1 MNSRFLGILLLGGA
15 GYLFYKYYYLPMYG
29 EKTEESTNNIQDEND
44 DRITFYGDS
53 KDDYVRGFILPSKIT
68 DIKFNEI
75 DVITK
80 PKELVF
86 NHQPRTMFR
95 VKLDK
100 DKNRVV
106 YALKYDEKQSEYISE
121 YDKIKDKLVMLKDY
135 TK

>member
-1 MNSRFLGILLLGGA
+1 MNNRLLGILLLGGA

-29 EKTEESTNNIQDEND
+29 EKKEESINSIQDEID
-44 DRITFYGDS
+44 GRTVFYGDS

-68 DIKFNEI
+68 DIKYDEI

-80 PKELVF
+80 PKQSVF
-86 NHQPRTMFR
+86 NQQPRTMFR

-100 DKNRVV
+100 EKNRVFYV
-106 YALKYDEKQSEYISE
+106 LEYDEKKSEYISE
-121 YDKIKDKLVMLKDY
+121 YEKVKDKLVMAKDY

>member
-1 MNSRFLGILLLGGA
+1 
-15 GYLFYKYYYLPMYG
+15 MYG
-29 EKTEESTNNIQDEND
+29 EEKEESIDSVQDEID
-44 DRITFYGDS
+44 GRTTFYGDS
-53 KDDYVRGFILPSKIT
+53 KNDYIRGFILPSKIT
-68 DIKFNEI
+68 DIKFDEI

-80 PKELVF
+80 PKQSVF
-86 NHQPRTMFR
+86 NEQPRTMFR

-100 DKNRVV
+100 DKNRII

>member
-1 MNSRFLGILLLGGA
+1 MNSRFLSILLLGGA

-29 EKTEESTNNIQDEND
+29 EEKEESIDSVQDEID
-44 DRITFYGDS
+44 GRTTFYGDS
-53 KDDYVRGFILPSKIT
+53 KNDYIRGFILPSKIT
-68 DIKFNEI
+68 DIKFDEI

-80 PKELVF
+80 PKQSVF
-86 NHQPRTMFR
+86 NEQPRTMFR

-100 DKNRVV
+100 DKNRII